1 MVHRWERKRG
11 LARGEFRVFGVREDF
26 YTHPAHVGERS
37 FFVIEVPDWVNV
49 IAETEQGE
57 VVLIRQ
63 FRPGVAAVR
72 LEIPGGVIEDG
83 EDPAVAAARELRE
96 ETGYAGDPPELI
108 CVTEPN
114 PALQPNR
121 CWSYLVKRAR
131 LVGAM
136 QPDHD
141 EIIEPVLVPVNEL
154 DEVIRSGQFSHA
166 LLLVPLLH
174 YLRRRAEGPAA

>member
-1 MVHRWERKRG
+1 M
-11 LARGEFRVFGVREDF
+11 RGEFRVFAVREDF
-26 YTHPAHVGERS
+26 YTHPAHEGERS

-49 IAETEQGE
+49 IAETPQGE

-72 LEIPGGVIEDG
+72 LEIPGGVIETG
-83 EDPAVAAARELRE
+83 EDPAAAAARELRE

-121 CWSYLVKRAR
+121 CWSYLVRNAR
-131 LVGAM
+131 LVGDL

-141 EIIEPVLVPVNEL
+141 EIIEPLLMSAVEL
-154 DEVIRSGQFSHA
+154 DEVVRAGEFRHA

-174 YLRRRAEGPAA
+174 YLRRRSGGPAA